1 MAGHSTGLSRRESSG
16 LSTASLVCGIVG
28 LFFAGIIL
36 GTLALVLGAVAY
48 RSTPNGMAKAGM
60 VLGAVDIVLA
70 IVVMATL
77 SSDGGGWVIG
87 G

>member
-1 MAGHSTGLSRRESSG
+1 MAGHGTGLSRRESSG
-16 LSTASLVCGIVG
+16 LATASLVCGIVG

-36 GTLALVLGAVAY
+36 GTIALALGVIAY
-48 RSTPNGMAKAGM
+48 RRVPSGMAKAGM

-77 SSDGGGWVIG
+77 SSDGGGSVLG